1 MKAFLLLTV
10 VASLIALAYSNGE
23 GFGKELANLDFR
35 NIIGGPLQAVIKAQ
49 ALAAKTT
56 VDFIN
61 DVGLYD
67 DANGRKTVRMVS
79 FDYSKVDGNATSLK
93 NFTLSVPF
101 IMLMPVP
108 YIEVNTITIDLNVK
122 LNSLDTQESGS
133 TFSYYGEVS
142 GHSGWFFGSVNYKGG
157 YSATSSSK
165 YTGETAREYSLG
177 VHVRAGQGALPKGTE
192 RILDMLESVI
202 RETPNNGTTA

>member
-1 MKAFLLLTV
+1 MKAVLF
-10 VASLIALAYSNGE
+10 VALFCLVKLVYSNGE
-23 GFGKELANLDFR
+23 GFGQELGHLDFR
-35 NIIGGPLQAVIKAQ
+35 NILGGPLQEVIRAQ

-56 VDFIN
+56 TDFIN

-67 DANGRKTVRMVS
+67 DQGRKTVRMVS
-79 FDYSKVDGNATSLK
+79 FEYSKIDGNSTALK

-122 LNSLDTQESGS
+122 LNSVDTQESGS
-133 TFSYYGEVS
+133 SFSTYGEVS

-157 YSATSSSK
+157 YTYSSQSK
-165 YTGETAREYSLG
+165 YTGSTEREYSLN

-202 RETPNNGTTA
+202 REAPANATTH